1 MNNNSNEEGIK
12 FGPLWLSRGITKGNV
27 SVMFFMGWASVMIAA
42 FPGIFQPL
50 LMKSMGIDE
59 SIQGTLTANIA
70 VLNDVIGILI
80 MTGIGALSDRTG
92 RRIVLLFGFFVISI
106 GIAIFPTAESITQLY
121 LFRIIVAVGMGTI
134 ATTMIAVVQDYT
146 QDRSRGTMTGFNSL
160 FSGFGVLFV
169 SLVLLQFPQYFSSIG
184 IDSPTNLIYTCFIA
198 SGIAMLAVVIGRLGL
213 SGQLPE
219 PENRTKSMFEGLSDA
234 IAESKRNP
242 RIRLAYIAA
251 FCARGDFAVIG
262 IYFSLWFTHA
272 GSAENMSVEDISA
285 KIGIYFGLLNIA
297 IMIWAPIY
305 GFIIDKINRV
315 TAVCFALTLASLGYT
330 MMGLIDDPFVPAA
343 IIPACIVLGMGEAA
357 AIVSCGSLVG
367 QEAPARIRG
376 SVIGCYALFGTIGI
390 LTLTYTSGRLFDA
403 ISPTAP
409 FLFMGAVNAIVVI
422 IALYVRL
429 KYPSDATEP
438 TAA

>member
-1 MNNNSNEEGIK
+1 MTNNANEEGIK
-12 FGPLWLSRGITKGNV
+12 FGPLWLSRGITKKNV
-27 SVMFFMGWASVMIAA
+27 SVMFFMGWAAVMISA

-50 LMKSMGIDE
+50 LMKSMGIDP

-92 RRIVLLFGFFVISI
+92 RRIVLVAGFFVISI
-106 GIAIFPTAESITQLY
+106 GIAIFPTAETITQLY
-121 LFRIIVAVGMGTI
+121 LFRIIVAVGMGTLSTI
-134 ATTMIAVVQDYT
+134 MIAIVQDYT
-146 QDRSRGTMTGFNSL
+146 QDRSRGTMTGINSI

-198 SGIAMLAVVIGRLGL
+198 GGIALLAGVIGWLGL
-213 SGQLPE
+213 SPQLPE

-234 IAESKRNP
+234 WEESKRNP
-242 RIRLAYIAA
+242 RIRLSYIAA

-262 IYFSLWFTHA
+262 IYFSLWFTHV
-272 GSAENMSVEDISA
+272 GSANGLTVEEIGA
-285 KIGIYFGLLNIA
+285 KIGMYFGLLNIA
-297 IMIWAPIY
+297 IMLWAPVY

-315 TAVCFALTLASLGYT
+315 MAVTIALALASLGYT

-376 SVIGCYALFGTIGI
+376 SVIGCYALCGTVGI

-409 FLFMGAVNAIVVI
+409 FLFMGAVNAIVVL
-422 IALYVRL
+422 IALYVRI
-429 KYPSDATEP
+429 KHPGEKQ
-438 TAA
+438 AA